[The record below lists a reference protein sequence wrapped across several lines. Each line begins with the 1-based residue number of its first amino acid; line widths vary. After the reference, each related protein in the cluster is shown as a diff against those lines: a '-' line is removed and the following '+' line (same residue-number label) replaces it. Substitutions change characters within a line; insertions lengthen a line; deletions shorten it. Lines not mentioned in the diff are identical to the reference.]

1 MNKGLYSKLA
11 FEGIKKNKKLY
22 IPYIISII
30 GMVTIMYMLGYFTDS
45 PSLETMK
52 GGSNIGMIMILG
64 QFVMGVFSFFFL
76 FYTNSFLVKRR
87 NSEFALYNI
96 LGMNKK
102 NIIKILL
109 RESFF
114 IGLTGISV
122 GLLLGILLS
131 KFFEIVLIK
140 MLGMSPDFVMH
151 FSVEGALVAVLF
163 YVVLLFVLF
172 ISSSVKIA
180 VKKPVDLLKSKNY
193 GEKEPKCNWLM
204 TAIGLV
210 LLGVAYYTALSINS
224 PAGALTLFFFAV
236 ILVIAATYLL
246 FISGSVFLC
255 KVLKKNKNFYYTS
268 KHFVSLSGMTYRMK
282 RNGAGLASICILS
295 TMVLVMISSAG
306 SLYLGQ
312 NASLQSLYPA
322 QIQVRTSLDEMT
334 DEDEIDERI
343 HFVNETINNVIEK
356 ENRVDEREFQ
366 YIMFPASMKEGKIS
380 IESFND
386 MDPMDDICTVML
398 ASMDDYNRYGEKIS
412 LSENETYI
420 NTEGWRYKGETI
432 EIDGHIYDI
441 VGKADKRLAL
451 GNMEA
456 MNCIVMYVDN
466 FDYVKDD
473 LLKDYPEIVCYYHNV
488 NFNTELSEEEQIPVC
503 DNLKVSLLG
512 VSNVLA
518 RSAASADLV
527 NMYASLFVLG
537 IFLSIAFMG
546 ACVLIMYYKQLTEG
560 YEDANSYHIM
570 RNVGMTKAEIKRSV
584 NSQTLV
590 TFFSPLVVAGIHLTF
605 SGPMV
610 RLILSILGFNNVFS
624 FVMAYAGCF
633 ILFALF
639 YFTVYK
645 KTVKAYVDIV
655 SY

>member
-1 MNKGLYSKLA
+1 
-11 FEGIKKNKKLY
+11 
-22 IPYIISII
+22 
-30 GMVTIMYMLGYFTDS
+30 
-45 PSLETMK
+45 
-52 GGSNIGMIMILG
+52 
-64 QFVMGVFSFFFL
+64 
-76 FYTNSFLVKRR
+76 
-87 NSEFALYNI
+87 
-96 LGMNKK
+96 
-102 NIIKILL
+102 
-109 RESFF
+109 
-114 IGLTGISV
+114 
-122 GLLLGILLS
+122 
-131 KFFEIVLIK
+131 
-140 MLGMSPDFVMH
+140 
-151 FSVEGALVAVLF
+151 
-163 YVVLLFVLF
+163 
-172 ISSSVKIA
+172 
-180 VKKPVDLLKSKNY
+180 
-193 GEKEPKCNWLM
+193 M